1 MLLTALSWSDA
12 DYVCLFSFRCGGVA
26 LLNGSSFMNNG
37 SALSSVSSG
46 ICAVIFSSPLRVAVA
61 SPVPLLVTTNSLRT
75 SRSDETRT
83 RSARRL
89 VPVEPLSRIFPYPD
103 FYDEHSPSTPPTCE
117 A

>member
-12 DYVCLFSFRCGGVA
+12 DYVCLFSFRCGGLA
-26 LLNGSSFMNNG
+26 LLNGSSFMING
-37 SALSSVSSG
+37 SALSFSSG
-46 ICAVIFSSPLRVAVA
+46 IFAVIFSSPLRVAVA
-61 SPVPLLVTTNSLRT
+61 SPVPLLVTTHPLRT

-89 VPVEPLSRIFPYPD
+89 VPVAPLSRLFPYPD
-103 FYDEHSPSTPPTCE
+103 FSDERSPSTPPTCE